1 MQYPKGAPGAQ
12 ADELRVYQPARKG
25 WPRILILLGIGSF
38 FAYRWWVLGGW
49 FHLGAA
55 LVFGLTAVAGLAR
68 LLRSGTVPR
77 GGATLSVRQQTLALN
92 LGISLVFLDL
102 VFGRIEWDS
111 MLAAFVKAN
120 YWMLLPAFALVVVSL
135 FLRTWRWQWLLRAVG
150 RVPFGPAF
158 RAANIGIGAN
168 MVLPARAGEFLRA
181 YVLGRATGNSKTA
194 IFATLVVE
202 RIFDGLTILL
212 SLVGVVLLG
221 VRSPE
226 LKRIGVVGGV
236 FYISALAGVSLFYFR
251 QAWFASVVERLLPQ
265 NWATRVLN
273 LLRAFADGLHVLR
286 DGRQLLVVSLQSVL
300 IWFVIGWSFYPVML
314 AFDFGASVPLFAP
327 FLLLPLLA
335 LGLTVPGAPGG
346 VGIMQ
351 YMGVL
356 AVRLSFA
363 AVGAKLA
370 PDFAEQAAAFSLL
383 MHFSQAAPEIAL
395 GAWAFLAEGLA
406 WSEVEAGQDAL
417 GDAETGQIPRSSDP
431 APPSPQSPT
440 SSP

>member
-1 MQYPKGAPGAQ
+1 MQYPQSAPGAQ
-12 ADELRVYQPARKG
+12 VDEVRVRQPARRG
-25 WPRILILLGIGSF
+25 WARILILLGIGSF
-38 FAYRWWVLGGW
+38 FAYRSWVLGGW

-55 LVFGLTAVAGLAR
+55 LVFGLVAVGGLAR
-68 LLRSGTVPR
+68 LPRSRIVAHGGTV
-77 GGATLSVRQQTLALN
+77 LSIRQQTLALN
-92 LGISLVFLDL
+92 VGISLVFLDL
-102 VFGRIEWDS
+102 VFGQIEWSS
-111 MLAAFVKAN
+111 MLAALVKAN
-120 YWMLLPAFALVVVSL
+120 YWMLLPSFALVVVSL

-226 LKRIGVVGGV
+226 LKRIGVVGGL
-236 FYISALAGVSLFYFR
+236 FYIGALAGVFLFYFR
-251 QAWFASVVERLLPQ
+251 QAWFASIVARLLPE

-314 AFDFGASVPLFAP
+314 AFDFGAPVPLFAP

-335 LGLTVPGAPGG
+335 LGLTVPSAPGG

-351 YMGVL
+351 YMGKL
-356 AVRLSFA
+356 AVHLSFA
-363 AVGAKLA
+363 AVGARLA

-406 WSEVEAGQDAL
+406 WDEVEVGRDAI
-417 GDAETGQIPRSSDP
+417 GGEESKQIRRS
-431 APPSPQSPT
+431 
-440 SSP
+440 